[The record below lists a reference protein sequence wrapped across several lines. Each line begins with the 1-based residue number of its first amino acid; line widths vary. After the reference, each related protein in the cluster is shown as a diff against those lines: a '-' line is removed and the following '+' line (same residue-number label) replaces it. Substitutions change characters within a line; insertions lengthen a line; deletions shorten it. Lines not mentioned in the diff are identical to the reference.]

1 MDTPTE
7 DRTESGTAPPLD
19 RSSEAPPPS
28 VVVVLVILAA
38 MILAVV
44 MSALIW
50 RVPPPKD

>member
-7 DRTESGTAPPLD
+7 DRTTRITSPPMDGD
-19 RSSEAPPPS
+19 RDPPPPS
-28 VVVVLVILAA
+28 VAVVLVILAA

-44 MSALIW
+44 MSAIVW

>member
-7 DRTESGTAPPLD
+7 DRTARITSPPVD
-19 RSSEAPPPS
+19 VGDPPPS

-38 MILAVV
+38 MMLAVV
-44 MSALIW
+44 MSALVW